1 MNKVILMGRLTRD
14 PELRTTGSGIS
25 VATFTLAVD
34 RQFTNASGQREADF
48 ISCVIWRKAAE
59 NFCNFTSKG
68 SLVGIQGRIQ
78 TRNYDNKDGQRVYVT
93 EVLVDNFSL
102 LESRRERE
110 SRQQNGGFG
119 GYGQGQSQNSGFNSG
134 FGGGSGYAQALCAQL
149 IPGFLSLAALVLLG
163 RQAMAL
169 SAARLRL
176 PAGRGKRHFHH
187 AGSGRFLFGKRQH
200 CHRAERKFHFLQ
212 QRQCFGFRQHRYHQ

>member
-1 MNKVILMGRLTRD
+1 MINNVVLVGRLTRD

-78 TRNYDNKDGQRVYVT
+78 TLDTRID
-93 EVLVDNFSL
+93 
-102 LESRRERE
+102 ERTRAFTARAE
-110 SRQQNGGFG
+110 FP
-119 GYGQGQSQNSGFNSG
+119 
-134 FGGGSGYAQALCAQL
+134 
-149 IPGFLSLAALVLLG
+149 ILAA
-163 RQAMAL
+163 
-169 SAARLRL
+169 S
-176 PAGRGKRHFHH
+176 
-187 AGSGRFLFGKRQH
+187 
-200 CHRAERKFHFLQ
+200 
-212 QRQCFGFRQHRYHQ
+212 